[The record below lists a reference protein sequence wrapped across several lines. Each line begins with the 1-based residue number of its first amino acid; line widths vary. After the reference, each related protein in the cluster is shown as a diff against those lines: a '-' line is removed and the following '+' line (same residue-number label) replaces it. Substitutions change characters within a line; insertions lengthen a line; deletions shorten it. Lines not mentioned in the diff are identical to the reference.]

1 MNISGN
7 NMNSLRNVLFSQM
20 GGNKVNI
27 SSRVNPNVNG
37 GVKYK
42 HSYLYYDENGVPFHS
57 KEEADRCIKGTNGSW
72 KKIVSVSDEAKAEL
86 AEVVKQ
92 DFISTNGRGK
102 PEGSKQPNVINKY
115 LSTIPSKQR
124 NSVAWTL
131 QRMAG
136 DYATRM
142 EKLVRKNNPDWKPG
156 YVFDISILDQLD
168 NTLGGVDFKA
178 QIYRVKEDKVMAM
191 EITNNYGG
199 YASQYIA
206 NNSSTNGTKKKD
218 TEQTAEAVNSGKS
231 KSTAEYMSE
240 LAKLVPSVECKIG
253 NTFSSAK
260 SGKTLTIN
268 PLLLEK
274 MQNDP
279 EKKKR

>member
-7 NMNSLRNVLFSQM
+7 NMSSLLNVLFSQM

-156 YVFDISILDQLD
+156 YAFDTSILDQLD
-168 NTLGGVDFKA
+168 GTLGGVDFKA
-178 QIYRVKEDKVMAM
+178 
-191 EITNNYGG
+191 
-199 YASQYIA
+199 
-206 NNSSTNGTKKKD
+206 
-218 TEQTAEAVNSGKS
+218 
-231 KSTAEYMSE
+231 
-240 LAKLVPSVECKIG
+240 
-253 NTFSSAK
+253 
-260 SGKTLTIN
+260 
-268 PLLLEK
+268 
-274 MQNDP
+274 
-279 EKKKR
+279 